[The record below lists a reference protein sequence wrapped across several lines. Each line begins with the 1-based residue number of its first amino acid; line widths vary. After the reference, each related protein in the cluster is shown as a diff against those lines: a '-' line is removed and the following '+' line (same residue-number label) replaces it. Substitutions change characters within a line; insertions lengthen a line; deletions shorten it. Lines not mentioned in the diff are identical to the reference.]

1 MSKPRDNWR
10 PWVLS
15 ALRDYPT
22 YKAIVDDAQAQSV
35 TTKYNKG
42 RGGSGI
48 NRSTELAA
56 LRSGLTGEQL
66 REYEAITNA
75 LEEISTLPYG
85 KQRVRLVKLVYFSR
99 NRKTIAGAAQMVFTS
114 ERTARRWNDDMIHA
128 VWAWLKPG
136 GKLDR
141 KGRKKL

>member
-10 PWVLS
+10 PYVIN
-15 ALRDYPT
+15 ALRDYPA
-22 YKAIVDDAQAQSV
+22 YRAAMEAAHEQSI

-48 NRSTELAA
+48 SRTAEQAA
-56 LRSGLTGEQL
+56 LRYGLTGERL

-75 LEEISTLPYG
+75 LEEISTMPNG
-85 KQRVRLVKLVYFSR
+85 KERVKLIKLVYFSR
-99 NRKTIAGAAQMVFTS
+99 NRKTIAGAAQIVFTS
-114 ERTARRWNDDMIHA
+114 ERTARRWHDEMIHA
-128 VWAWLKPG
+128 TWDWMKPG

-141 KGRKKL
+141 KSRKK